1 VSHAPSERIREKDV
15 SRICLIILVLF
26 ASLLVTPHAA
36 AVSSATEQRLASTL
50 LSEAVAIEYGELTAK
65 NQLKAAELYCKS
77 ARLGNAEASFRLGW
91 MYANGRGV
99 PQDDGIAVAL
109 IQRAGDQGYDV
120 PDRLLKFLQ
129 TSHVRLPDCLQTSGA
144 QTANKIAPRVV
155 TGATAQVVKQQAQ
168 AEAIDDVGAR
178 DQIAAAINNWAAAW
192 SSKNIAEYFAA
203 YAPGFRAAAG
213 KSRAEWE
220 ADRRARILG
229 KSKIAVSV
237 DQLQIRVEGAT
248 ATTAKARFRQHYLAD
263 QLDQK
268 SLKFLLLTQV
278 GGKWLIQE
286 EFTDAGQKPSDSPA
300 SSPSR
305 QVMAER

>member
-1 VSHAPSERIREKDV
+1 VSYAPSERIREKDV
-15 SRICLIILVLF
+15 SRICLIILVLL
-26 ASLLVTPHAA
+26 ASLRVAPYAA
-36 AVSSATEQRLASTL
+36 AASNATEQRLAATL
-50 LSEAVAIEYGELTAK
+50 LSEAVALEYGELNAK

-129 TSHVRLPDCLQTSGA
+129 TSNVRLPDCLQTAGA
-144 QTANKIAPRVV
+144 QMASKTTALVV
-155 TGATAQVVKQQAQ
+155 AAATTPLTKQAV
-168 AEAIDDVGAR
+168 AIDDGGVR

-192 SSKNIAEYFAA
+192 SGKNVAEYFAA
-203 YAPGFRAAAG
+203 YAPDFRAAAG

-268 SLKFLLLTQV
+268 SLKFLVLVQT

-305 QVMAER
+305 EVMAER

>member
-1 VSHAPSERIREKDV
+1 M
-15 SRICLIILVLF
+15 LVLLVSLL
-26 ASLLVTPHAA
+26 ASLLVTPHAVA
-36 AVSSATEQRLASTL
+36 ASSATEQRLASTL
-50 LSEAVAIEYGELTAK
+50 LSEAVALEYGELTAK

-129 TSHVRLPDCLQTSGA
+129 TSNVRLPDCLQTSVA
-144 QTANKIAPRVV
+144 QTANK
-155 TGATAQVVKQQAQ
+155 ATARVALAAAPMVKP
-168 AEAIDDVGAR
+168 AETGDDGGAR
-178 DQIAAAINNWAAAW
+178 NDVAAAINDWAKAW
-192 SSKNIAEYFAA
+192 SSKNVADYFAA
-203 YAPGFRAAAG
+203 YAPGFRAASG

-248 ATTAKARFRQHYLAD
+248 AKARFRQHYLAD

-268 SLKFLLLTQV
+268 SLKLLVLVQT

-286 EFTDAGQKPSDSPA
+286 EFADAGQKPGDSPG
-300 SSPSR
+300 PIPGPKR

>member
-1 VSHAPSERIREKDV
+1 
-15 SRICLIILVLF
+15 
-26 ASLLVTPHAA
+26 VT
-36 AVSSATEQRLASTL
+36 AVTTQVAKQTE
-50 LSEAVAIEYGELTAK
+50 VIEDG
-65 NQLKAAELYCKS
+65 
-77 ARLGNAEASFRLGW
+77 
-91 MYANGRGV
+91 GV
-99 PQDDGIAVAL
+99 
-109 IQRAGDQGYDV
+109 
-120 PDRLLKFLQ
+120 
-129 TSHVRLPDCLQTSGA
+129 
-144 QTANKIAPRVV
+144 
-155 TGATAQVVKQQAQ
+155 
-168 AEAIDDVGAR
+168 R
-178 DQIAAAINNWAAAW
+178 DQITAAINNWAAAW
-192 SSKNIAEYFAA
+192 SSKNVAEYFAA

-268 SLKFLLLTQV
+268 SLKFLVLVQA

-286 EFTDAGQKPSDSPA
+286 EFTAAGQKPGDSPA